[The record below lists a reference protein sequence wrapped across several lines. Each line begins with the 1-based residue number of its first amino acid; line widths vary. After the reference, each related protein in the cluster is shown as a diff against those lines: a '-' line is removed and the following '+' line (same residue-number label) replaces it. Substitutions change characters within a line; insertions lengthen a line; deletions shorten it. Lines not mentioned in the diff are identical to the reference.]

1 MDFDYHGTFARI
13 KAKASILADRYQMLI
28 KEKNDAVERV
38 DTLEKELAKAN
49 AKIAQLSADLEYL
62 RVVST
67 IAPNRDQVEQA
78 RAMIQNLV
86 RDIDRCIA
94 DLTD

>member
-13 KAKASILADRYQMLI
+13 KAKTSILAHRYTMLI
-28 KEKNDAVERV
+28 KEKNEADDRIAE
-38 DTLEKELAKAN
+38 LETELARAN
-49 AKIAQLSADLEYL
+49 AKIAQLSVDLEYL

-78 RAMIQNLV
+78 RAMIRNLV